1 MVKVSMEVRKGA
13 ARISVAVCAES
24 IRQAMDII
32 EGRFPESEC
41 RVKFPI
47 NPEEF
52 FVGDAATK
60 HPDMIAA

>member
-24 IRQAMDII
+24 IERAMSVI
-32 EGRFPESEC
+32 EGRFPEGEC
-41 RVKFPI
+41 RMKFPI

-52 FVGDAATK
+52 FVGDAPAK
-60 HPDMIAA
+60 HMGVIAA

>member
-1 MVKVSMEVRKGA
+1 MVKVSIEVRKGA
-13 ARISVAVCAES
+13 ARISVAVFAES

-32 EGRFPESEC
+32 EGRFPESDC

-52 FVGDAATK
+52 FASESAK
-60 HPDMIAA
+60 HPIMVAA